1 MPLSSRPKRTA
12 GSAGRS
18 LLAIPHSGT
27 PAAAA
32 GAASTAGA
40 ACCAAPAAQS
50 AVAAS
55 AAASPRHTL
64 PIDGFPS
71 EKLIESPLLSAAS
84 LDAYGA
90 LPNVFRRCGNLVSGQ
105 PASIGHAV
113 ENLRRRLTRRVS

>member
-27 PAAAA
+27 PAAPA
-32 GAASTAGA
+32 GVASPAGA
-40 ACCAAPAAQS
+40 ACCAATGAQS
-50 AVAAS
+50 AAAS

-71 EKLIESPLLSAAS
+71 ERLIGSPLLSAAS

>member
-27 PAAAA
+27 PAAPA
-32 GAASTAGA
+32 GVASTAGA
-40 ACCAAPAAQS
+40 ACCAATGAQS
-50 AVAAS
+50 AAAS

-71 EKLIESPLLSAAS
+71 ERLIGSPPSLAAT
-84 LDAYGA
+84 LDAYGV
-90 LPNVFRRCGNLVSGQ
+90 LPNVFRRYSSLGPFH
-105 PASIGHAV
+105 PASIGQAV